1 MQGNGTQSIAW
12 QINEETY
19 RKTLEDEA
27 CEASQ
32 NDPGLMVYYGSIH
45 DVLSYPCEVITTGLV
60 SVGVLADQCQTVGR
74 QSGIGASCFYL
85 YSWSARSTHR
95 EYPPGT
101 LYLRR
106 RLLDEVIS

>member
-45 DVLSYPCEVITTGLV
+45 DVLSYPCEVITTGFV
-60 SVGVLADQCQTVGR
+60 YAGVLADQCQTVGR

-85 YSWSARSTHR
+85 HSWSARSTHR